1 MKSSVAFRWAGVGI
15 VAVFVLDV
23 AVPGA
28 SAQPRF
34 PVPRAQQELIDMAGF
49 AKGFGETHHGDA
61 DFFQRWALPFGP
73 LDLQVGKATHDEA
86 SALRNFYLGYVG
98 AMFGVNP
105 AKLANDFHCGPDCTR
120 ARFEEL
126 AGNLSKIEQ
135 LVDAFKTLKGVNV
148 LASWGIKGQFRVN
161 GLFKVF
167 DQTNLTTPSP
177 VMGFVPSS
185 SWTPADADKYISSVG
200 ASPAAVRAVLAA
212 QEALSIAALVREP
225 GGDIRVI
232 RIGIG
237 DNEAGLLFP
246 SSKQAGVTRGAK
258 LPDGRQIVFVREVKA
273 HVIFYETT

>member
-1 MKSSVAFRWAGVGI
+1 MVAALFLAM
-15 VAVFVLDV
+15 A
-23 AVPGA
+23 AVPNA

-61 DFFQRWALPFGP
+61 DLFQRWALPFGP

-126 AGNLSKIEQ
+126 AGNLPKIEQ
-135 LVDAFKTLKGVNV
+135 LVDGFKKLKGVNV
-148 LASWGIKGQFRVN
+148 LASWGIRGQFRVN

-167 DQTNLTTPSP
+167 DQTNVTAPSP

-185 SWTPADADKYISSVG
+185 SWAPGDADKYISSLG
-200 ASPAAVRAVLAA
+200 TSPAAVRSVLAA

-225 GGDIRVI
+225 GGDVRVI

-246 SSKQAGVTRGAK
+246 SGKQAGLTRGAK
-258 LPDGRQIVFVREVKA
+258 LPDGRQIVFIREVKSL
-273 HVIFYETT
+273 VTFYETT